1 MPVIESAR
9 ATHTTLEVASLQNSL
24 KFYRDVLGL
33 RTHQVLDKAGHL
45 LAANRHYAAF
55 IELPRRSPQ
64 PFLNFYTRPVPDA
77 AAVDAVHRKITAVRD
92 EYCIQEITAPA
103 REDPAKFGVGTHG
116 FYLKDAD
123 ANWWRVEENNGPFG
137 PMEIPADAEPRN
149 SIVPAG
155 PISYVMLECR
165 KLDATVR
172 FYREFLG
179 LDAERRGPHYFV
191 SRGNGGVNVIVVEV
205 GDQLLEQTVMNHH
218 GITLWTD
225 QGVID
230 KLHAAA
236 EQEQEPFRIR
246 KVMKATHQHGSYSFY
261 MEDLDSNWWEIEVWE
276 DLMNPWD
283 RAVRERELRAAGH
296 KTVYR
301 H

>member
-9 ATHTTLEVASLQNSL
+9 AAHTTLEVANLHHSLR
-24 KFYRDVLGL
+24 FYRDVLGL

-45 LAANRHYAAF
+45 LATNGHYAAF

-77 AAVDAVHRKITAVRD
+77 AAVDRVHAKIMAVRED
-92 EYCIQEITAPA
+92 YGIQEITLPA
-103 REDPAKFGVGTHG
+103 REDPSKFGVGTHG

-123 ANWWRVEENNGPFG
+123 ANWWRIEENAGPFG
-137 PMEIPADAEPRN
+137 PMEIPAGAEPRD

-165 KLDATVR
+165 RLEATMR
-172 FYREFLG
+172 FYQEFLG
-179 LDAERRGPHYFV
+179 IDAERRGPHHFV

-205 GDQLLEQTVMNHH
+205 GDQLVQQTVMNHH
-218 GITLWTD
+218 GITLWTE
-225 QGVID
+225 QAMID

-236 EQEQEPFRIR
+236 EGEKARFGMGRI
-246 KVMKATHQHGSYSFY
+246 MGATHQHGSYSFY
-261 MEDLDSNWWEIEVWE
+261 MEDADTNWWEIEVWE
-276 DLMNPWD
+276 ELINPWE
-283 RAVRERELRAAGH
+283 RAVRERELRESGH
-296 KTVYR
+296 KGIYKY
-301 H
+301 

>member
-9 ATHTTLEVASLQNSL
+9 ATHTTLEVANLDNSL
-24 KFYRDVLGL
+24 RFYRDVLGL

-45 LAANRHYAAF
+45 LAANGHYAAF

-64 PFLNFYTRPVPDA
+64 PFLNFYARPVPDG
-77 AAVDAVHRKITAVRD
+77 AAVDLVYGKIRAVRQ
-92 EYCIQEITAPA
+92 EYGIQEITPPG
-103 REDPAKFGVGTHG
+103 REDAAKFGVGTYG
-116 FYLKDAD
+116 FYLRDAD
-123 ANWWRVEENNGPFG
+123 ANWWRIEENQGPFG
-137 PMEIPADAEPRN
+137 PMEMPAGAEPRH

-165 KLDATVR
+165 KLDDTMR

-179 LDAERRGPHYFV
+179 VDAERRGPHYFV
-191 SRGNGGVNVIVVEV
+191 SGGNGGVNVIVVEV
-205 GDQLLEQTVMNHH
+205 GDKLLEQTVMNHH
-218 GITLWTD
+218 GITLWTE
-225 QGVID
+225 QAVID
-230 KLHAAA
+230 TLHAAA
-236 EQEQEPFRIR
+236 EEQKERFGIR

-283 RAVRERELRAAGH
+283 RAVRERELRAAGQ

-301 H
+301 Y